1 MTGNLVTATYN
12 LLSTTTSQ
20 LNRLQPAQPTSSSMA
35 ACATCPAPCPATCPV
50 YPPGVLQTVTIPDP
64 TSLDGFG
71 DLEIT
76 LIPSTRVTDINHFSE
91 EGIAAFKEMLYEI
104 DEEYRRDLLTKMD
117 SITTQLESIRIR
129 DELIW
134 QDNATAIRAGRQ
146 PSLWFTL
153 GCEYGLPAPWVIR
166 DALDDAEEDADYEEW
181 INSKQYVKSLQEYNR
196 HKLLAWEKLPSEG
209 ERRNITLWNKK
220 TDLTHPKWSGEF
232 CLDTLFPSES
242 GCDLFSTLM
251 KERYRV
257 EVYVHTLNWG
267 QGGSYY
273 AFGSTPYG
281 DVYIPQKITEY
292 LKDAC
297 GLYEMDIALQDVEG
311 APGKK
316 PNSFRW
322 TCVYLHNKGFAL
334 E

>member
-1 MTGNLVTATYN
+1 
-12 LLSTTTSQ
+12 
-20 LNRLQPAQPTSSSMA
+20 MA
-35 ACATCPAPCPATCPV
+35 ACSTCPV
-50 YPPGVLQTVTIPDP
+50 YPPGVLQIVTIPDP

-76 LIPSTRVTDINHFSE
+76 LIPSRGVTDINHFSE
-91 EGIAAFKEMLYEI
+91 EGIAAFKEMLYEA
-104 DEEYRRDLLTKMD
+104 DEEYRRGLLTKIN

-129 DELIW
+129 DEMIW
-134 QDNATAIRAGRQ
+134 QDNANAIKAGRQ

-153 GCEYGLPAPWVIR
+153 DCDYGLPAPWDIR

-181 INSKQYVKSLQEYNR
+181 INSKQYVKSLEEYNR
-196 HKLLAWEKLPSEG
+196 HKLLAWDKESQG
-209 ERRNITLWNKK
+209 E
-220 TDLTHPKWSGEF
+220 HPKWSGQYKEIQQIGS
-232 CLDTLFPSES
+232 LSDT
-242 GCDLFSTLM
+242 DLLNSYI
-251 KERYRV
+251 KERYRA

-292 LKDAC
+292 LKDFC
-297 GLYEMDIALQDVEG
+297 GIYEMDIALQDVEG
-311 APGKK
+311 PPGKK

-322 TCVYLHNKGFAL
+322 TCVYLHNKGFSL

>member
-1 MTGNLVTATYN
+1 MT
-12 LLSTTTSQ
+12 
-20 LNRLQPAQPTSSSMA
+20 
-35 ACATCPAPCPATCPV
+35 ACSTCPV

-76 LIPSTRVTDINHFSE
+76 LIPSREVTDINHFSE
-91 EGIAAFKEMLYEI
+91 EGTSTFKEMLYEADEDYRNLLTRDMKQVSREI
-104 DEEYRRDLLTKMD
+104 EALEEDEED
-117 SITTQLESIRIR
+117 
-129 DELIW
+129 DEIMK
-134 QDNATAIRAGRQ
+134 
-146 PSLWFTL
+146 
-153 GCEYGLPAPWVIR
+153 
-166 DALDDAEEDADYEEW
+166 ALQEAEEDADYEEW

-196 HKLLAWEKLPSEG
+196 HKLLAWNKEEEG
-209 ERRNITLWNKK
+209 E
-220 TDLTHPKWSGEF
+220 HPKWSGEYKEIARA
-232 CLDTLFPSES
+232 SNWS
-242 GCDLFSTLM
+242 RADLLGSFII

-267 QGGSYY
+267 KGGSYY

-292 LKDAC
+292 LKDFC

-311 APGKK
+311 PPGKG

>member
-1 MTGNLVTATYN
+1 
-12 LLSTTTSQ
+12 
-20 LNRLQPAQPTSSSMA
+20 MA
-35 ACATCPAPCPATCPV
+35 SCATCPV

-64 TSLDGFG
+64 TSLDGLG

-76 LIPSTRVTDINHFSE
+76 LIPSRGVTDINHFSE
-91 EGIAAFKEMLYEI
+91 EGIQCFKEMLYEI

-117 SITTQLESIRIR
+117 SITTQLECIRIR

-134 QDNATAIRAGRQ
+134 QDNANAIRGDRQ

-153 GCEYGLPAPWVIR
+153 GCKYGLPAPWDIR
-166 DALDDAEEDADYEEW
+166 VAADEAEEDADYEEW

-196 HKLLAWEKLPSEG
+196 HKLLAWDKVSQG
-209 ERRNITLWNKK
+209 E
-220 TDLTHPKWSGEF
+220 HPKWSGE
-232 CLDTLFPSES
+232 CTGDMAVSTVITSDTVARSDTQDPTEKCVLYNTF
-242 GCDLFSTLM
+242 L

-257 EVYVHTLNWG
+257 WVGVHTLNWG
-267 QGGSYY
+267 PGGSYY
-273 AFGSTPYG
+273 AFGTTPYG

-292 LKDAC
+292 LKDHC

-322 TCVYLHNKGFAL
+322 TCVYLHNKGFSL

>member
-1 MTGNLVTATYN
+1 
-12 LLSTTTSQ
+12 
-20 LNRLQPAQPTSSSMA
+20 MA
-35 ACATCPAPCPATCPV
+35 ACTTCPV
-50 YPPGVLQTVTIPDP
+50 YPPGVLQTFTIPDP
-64 TSLDGFG
+64 TSLDGLG

-76 LIPSTRVTDINHFSE
+76 LIPSRGVTDINHISV

-104 DEEYRRDLLTKMD
+104 DEEYRCDLLSEME
-117 SITTQLESIRIR
+117 SITTQLEWIRNR
-129 DELIW
+129 DERIW
-134 QDNATAIRAGRQ
+134 QDNAIAIRAARQ
-146 PSLWFTL
+146 PSLWYRR
-153 GCEYGLPAPWVIR
+153 GGGGVPVPWDIR
-166 DALDDAEEDADYEEW
+166 CALDEAEEDADYEEW
-181 INSKQYVKSLQEYNR
+181 INSKQYVKSLEEYNR
-196 HKLLAWEKLPSEG
+196 HKLLAWDKEPQG
-209 ERRNITLWNKK
+209 E
-220 TDLTHPKWSGEF
+220 HPKWSGEYKEIQQWGSNS
-232 CLDTLFPSES
+232 DTNL
-242 GCDLFSTLM
+242 LNAYL

-281 DVYIPQKITEY
+281 DVYIPQKIAEY
-292 LKDAC
+292 LKDFC
-297 GLYEMDIALQDVEG
+297 GIYEMDIALQDVQG